1 MEEIRK
7 ILNWKTVTRGA
18 IIFFVFTVAG
28 FLISFLWKGS
38 KDIHSVLRS
47 VNWRFLILM
56 LLLIF
61 VDWILMG
68 YRLYIF
74 ANKMSK
80 QVSFLDC
87 FRANLVGTFMAI
99 ITPSQTGGW
108 AGQFYILYRAGLTG
122 AGGVAITVITYLFT
136 LIFLLFSTPFVIAF
150 HSQLYSGKVALLV
163 QYCLIMFGLASA
175 SLILLLIKPDL
186 ILRLLTRLSSS
197 RIVKLNHHVY
207 NFFQNG
213 MSRLGN
219 LIHEY
224 KGFISLFIRQKK
236 RTFLFGVV
244 ITFAIY
250 FNRTV
255 TGYVIVKALGNQT
268 TLFWHVIVV
277 QILLIYISY
286 FSPTPGA
293 SGISEFS
300 STFFMNPIMRQGTAF
315 FFTTLWRFS
324 NSYLELFVGGIIM
337 IIQLRKEVF
346 QDAKHEFNSSD
357 EGC

>member
-7 ILNWKTVTRGA
+7 VLNWKTVIRGA
-18 IIFFVFTVAG
+18 IIFFVFTVTG

-38 KDIHSVLRS
+38 KDVRSVLRS
-47 VNWRFLILM
+47 VDWRFLVLM

-68 YRLYIF
+68 YRLFIF
-74 ANKMSK
+74 ANKMSER
-80 QVSFLDC
+80 VSFLDC
-87 FRANLVGTFMAI
+87 FRANLVGTFMAA

-108 AGQFYILYRAGLTG
+108 AGQFYILYKAGLTG

-150 HSQLYSGKVALLV
+150 HSQLYAGKVALLV

-175 SLILLLIKPDL
+175 SLVLLLIKPDL
-186 ILRLLTRLSSS
+186 AFRLLTRLSSS
-197 RIVKLNHHVY
+197 RLVKLNHHIN
-207 NFFQNG
+207 NFLQKG
-213 MSRLGN
+213 MLK
-219 LIHEY
+219 LECLMFEY
-224 KGFISLFIRQKK
+224 KEFISFFIRRKK
-236 RTFLFGVV
+236 RTFLFGIL
-244 ITFAIY
+244 ITFVIY

-255 TGYVIVKALGNQT
+255 TGYVIVRALGNKT
-268 TLFWHVIVV
+268 TLFWHVIIV

-337 IIQLRKEVF
+337 VIQLRKDIFRDTEP
-346 QDAKHEFNSSD
+346 QID
-357 EGC
+357 G